1 MGAFAVWFC
10 VCLVPAVTASVADAQ
25 LRQMSQENST
35 FGPGTV
41 QAVSSSAKRLT
52 LVVSLPGAGASDVL
66 LQQSRPDLSLAA
78 AGAGQL
84 EVGRPDLPVFGQ
96 WVLVPNGATLSLRV
110 DPGQPVIYDDIDVL
124 PVQPPRPDSPG
135 AADPQFTVD
144 AVTYSTDADY
154 PGVLAH
160 AEPVRVVRGQ
170 NCTVVWLYPYQYN
183 PVTRRLSVY
192 KNLVVEL
199 DFDGDIRPTTRR
211 LRSAGFENV
220 LGNLAINADEVLAAQ
235 SKISPSADG
244 AATLLSAPADT
255 TLDRI
260 GNGQTVGCDYLII
273 CDPAFRTA
281 AESLVDWKR
290 LSGFRTR
297 YVTTEQT
304 GPTAAEI
311 ESYVDSSQRQW
322 YPPPSYVLLLGD
334 AEYIPC
340 FYELTHASDEGRTD
354 ALMQGKVASDRY
366 YGDTNEDGIADVFV
380 GRLPVDTAGEA
391 QVAVDRIINYE
402 RTPPDPATYPD
413 FYTNF
418 AAIAYFDDYLP
429 KDGYADTRFV
439 RTSEDVFLYLNDAGY
454 NGSRIYSHDAG
465 VEPTHF
471 STGLVFE
478 NDGGGGR
485 DLPDHLLAPFFE
497 WNAGTANITD
507 AIDSGAFLVTY
518 RGHGS
523 RFMRSA
529 PRGWSYPGGWIH
541 PEFQEH
547 HAAAL
552 INGSLTPVVF
562 SATCMTGWFDNETD
576 DPQYEV
582 YSNGSIVRPYESEPD
597 DESLCEN
604 FIVNSDGGAVG
615 VIGATRVSYA
625 GRNDRLV
632 WGWMD
637 AIWPDFIEHN
647 NGAYGDSNPI
657 YQMGPVFEYGKQYM
671 LTKYSYEW
679 DYTKTTVDEFVL
691 FGDPTMEIRTA
702 IPHRLTAADVAH
714 PSAVDVGQL
723 GDLTVSVGKGPDAL
737 AGARV
742 TISRAA
748 APDDYWTDLT
758 DESGKA
764 TFIRFA
770 TTQRGD
776 YNIVVT
782 AHDCIPYEGIIASES
797 ISSGALTIQR
807 QISASEDD
815 GYSTDQVS
823 ESRDADCLIVGG
835 AGDHTA
841 RMIFR
846 NVNVPKAAEIIS
858 AHLTLMPHEDHS
870 GGLVDATIQAEATDH
885 AEPFSDSRRAGS
897 GLRTS
902 ASVDWTLEETWPAG
916 TWCDSPDISGVIAE
930 VVNRDGWSANN
941 SVAIL
946 LSPRQAGG
954 YRCFSSY
961 DRGHAEAPKLEITY
975 AVDRT
980 WIVSGRVT
988 SDGAGLAGVRIEGFP
1003 DVVSSDENGYY
1014 DAEVYYGWS
1023 GRITPSQAGYVFS
1036 PQEASF
1042 SAVTSDMTNNFEAA
1056 VRMYNISGHVLTSSG
1071 SGMKD
1076 VNVSASDGGDSTTTD
1091 STGHYSLAVPYGWSG
1106 QVTASIP
1113 GYDFTASKRDHA
1125 GVTSDRA
1132 DQDFEAWTRD
1142 ISGYVLT
1149 SDGVPVS
1156 GAEVLAGYSVTSG
1169 ATDSAGYY
1177 NLAVPFGWS
1186 GRISLSRIGY
1196 VFEPADRDFADIV
1209 VDMADQGHTAVPTI
1223 QTLSGYVRAYDGF
1236 GISGVT
1242 VTADNSGGSDTT
1254 DSAGRYDL
1262 TVPYGWSGRVTPA
1275 RGEYMFTPEHR
1286 EHADVIQDQANF
1298 NYTRA
1303 QTNTISG
1310 YVRAA
1315 DGSGM
1320 AGVTLSASDGG
1331 GSGVSNSIGF
1341 YRLTVRRGWS
1351 GRVTPFG
1358 PGYTFSPLHRDYS
1371 GVVYNRTNRNYSG
1384 QPSAGF

>member
-1 MGAFAVWFC
+1 
-10 VCLVPAVTASVADAQ
+10 
-25 LRQMSQENST
+25 
-35 FGPGTV
+35 
-41 QAVSSSAKRLT
+41 
-52 LVVSLPGAGASDVL
+52 
-66 LQQSRPDLSLAA
+66 
-78 AGAGQL
+78 
-84 EVGRPDLPVFGQ
+84 
-96 WVLVPNGATLSLRV
+96 
-110 DPGQPVIYDDIDVL
+110 
-124 PVQPPRPDSPG
+124 
-135 AADPQFTVD
+135 
-144 AVTYSTDADY
+144 DY
-154 PGVLAH
+154 PGVFAY
-160 AEPVRVVRGQ
+160 AEPVRTVRGQ

-199 DFDGDIRPTTRR
+199 NFDGDIRPTTRR
-211 LRSAGFENV
+211 LQSAGFEKM
-220 LGNLAINADEVLAAQ
+220 LGHLAINADEVLPAQRRTATNAAV
-235 SKISPSADG
+235 SSA
-244 AATLLSAPADT
+244 LLSIQSDIA
-255 TLDRI
+255 LDRI
-260 GNGQTVGCDYLII
+260 GNGQTVGC
-273 CDPAFRTA
+273 
-281 AESLVDWKR
+281 LVNWKR
-290 LSGFRTR
+290 LTGFRTR

-304 GPTAAEI
+304 GSTAAEI
-311 ESYVDSSQRQW
+311 ESYIDRAQRQW
-322 YPPPSYVLLLGD
+322 FPAPAYVLLLGD

-380 GRLPVDTAGEA
+380 GRLPVDTAEEA
-391 QVAVDRIINYE
+391 QMAVNRIIDYE
-402 RTPPDPATYPD
+402 RTPPDPATNPD
-413 FYTNF
+413 FYANF

-439 RTSEDVFLYLNDAGY
+439 QTSEDVFLYLNDAGY
-454 NGSRIYSHDAG
+454 NGSRLYSHDAG

-478 NDGGGGR
+478 NDGRGGR
-485 DLPDHLLAPFFE
+485 DLPDHLLAPSFE
-497 WNAGTANITD
+497 WNAGTPNITD
-507 AIDSGAFLVTY
+507 AINSGAFLVTY

-547 HAAAL
+547 DVAAL
-552 INGSLTPVVF
+552 TNGSLAPVVF

-576 DPQYEV
+576 DSQYEM
-582 YSNGSIVRPYESEPD
+582 YSNGSIVRIYESEPD

-637 AIWPDFIEHN
+637 AIWPDFIEYN
-647 NGAYGDSNPI
+647 NGAYGDSNPV

-702 IPHRLTAADVAH
+702 IPHRLTAADVRH
-714 PSAVDVGQL
+714 PSAVDVDQL
-723 GDLTVSVGKGPDAL
+723 GDLTVSVQKGPDVL

-758 DESGKA
+758 DESGNA
-764 TFIRFA
+764 TFIRFT

-782 AHDCIPYEGIIASES
+782 AHNCIPYEGIIASET
-797 ISSGALTIQR
+797 ISSGALTIRR
-807 QISASEDD
+807 QVSASEDD
-815 GYSTDQVS
+815 GHASNQVS
-823 ESRDADCLIVGG
+823 ESLAADCLIVGG

-841 RMIFR
+841 GMIFR
-846 NVNVPKAAEIIS
+846 NVNVPKAAEIVS
-858 AHLTLMPHEDHS
+858 AHLTLLPHEDHS
-870 GGLVDATIQAEATDH
+870 GGIVDGTIQAEATDH

-902 ASVDWTLEETWPAG
+902 ASVDWTMEETWPAG
-916 TWCDSPDISGVIAE
+916 TWYDSPDISDVIAE
-930 VVNRDGWSANN
+930 VVNRDGWFANN

-1003 DVVSSDENGYY
+1003 DVVFTDDDGCYLVG
-1014 DAEVYYGWS
+1014 VYYGWS
-1023 GRITPSQAGYVFS
+1023 GRVTPSQAGYVFT

-1042 SAVTSDMTNNFEAA
+1042 SAATSDLTGNFEAA
-1056 VRMYNISGHVLTSSG
+1056 VRMYDISGHVLTSSG

-1076 VNVSASDGGDSTTTD
+1076 VNVSASDGVDSTTTD
-1091 STGHYSLAVPYGWSG
+1091 STGYYSLGVPHGWSGQVTASRPGYAFTVSDFDYAGVTSDRAGQDFVAWTRDISGYVLNSDGVPVADAEILAGDTIGPGLTDSAGFYSLAVPYGWSG
-1106 QVTASIP
+1106 
-1113 GYDFTASKRDHA
+1113 
-1125 GVTSDRA
+1125 
-1132 DQDFEAWTRD
+1132 
-1142 ISGYVLT
+1142 
-1149 SDGVPVS
+1149 
-1156 GAEVLAGYSVTSG
+1156 
-1169 ATDSAGYY
+1169 
-1177 NLAVPFGWS
+1177 
-1186 GRISLSRIGY
+1186 RISLTRIGY
-1196 VFEPADRDFADIV
+1196 VFDPEARDVANIV
-1209 VDMADQGHTAVPTI
+1209 EDLNDQSYAAIPRTQTISGH
-1223 QTLSGYVRAYDGF
+1223 VRAYDGS

-1242 VTADNSGGSDTT
+1242 VTADNGGGSDTT
-1254 DSAGRYDL
+1254 DSAGRYNL

-1275 RGEYMFTPEHR
+1275 RGEYMFNPEYR
-1286 EHADVIQDQANF
+1286 DHANVIEDRANF
-1298 NYTRA
+1298 NYARA

-1315 DGSGM
+1315 DGSGI

-1351 GRVTPFG
+1351 GRVTPFK

-1371 GVVYNRTNRNYSG
+1371 GVVRNRTNRNYSG
-1384 QPSAGF
+1384 QPTAGL